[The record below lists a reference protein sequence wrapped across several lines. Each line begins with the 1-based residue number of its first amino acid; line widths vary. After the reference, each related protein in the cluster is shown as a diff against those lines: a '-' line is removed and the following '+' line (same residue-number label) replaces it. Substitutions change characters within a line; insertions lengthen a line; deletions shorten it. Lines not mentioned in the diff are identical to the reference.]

1 MVYLHKKSH
10 PYNCLVPVHKLT
22 GMGDTTATS
31 TGPSGDGTNPS
42 KIKKGGDCCI
52 IIHIHVKGSLNR
64 LCYTSYFRDHCH
76 HTRSLWI
83 C

>member
-22 GMGDTTATS
+22 GTGDTTATS

-42 KIKKGGDCCI
+42 KIKKGGLLYNI
-52 IIHIHVKGSLNR
+52 T
-64 LCYTSYFRDHCH
+64 YTCKRQP
-76 HTRSLWI
+76 
-83 C
+83 